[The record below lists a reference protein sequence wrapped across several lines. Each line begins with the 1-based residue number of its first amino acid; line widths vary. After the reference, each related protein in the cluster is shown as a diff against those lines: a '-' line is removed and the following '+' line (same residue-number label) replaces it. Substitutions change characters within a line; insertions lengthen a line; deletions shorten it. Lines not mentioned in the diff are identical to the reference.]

1 MSDKIIAPA
10 PIDLP
15 NNERTGNN
23 PSIEDISNLSVSNDN
38 LITVFNEA
46 AFRVCNKCL
55 KTRILDFRACRK
67 FPLGSYKY
75 GGIIQK
81 LSFDCTRL
89 VNTDCNSPEDI
100 VSGKI
105 NDEINFLVLRSEK
118 SEAPSTGLLVKNIEK
133 VDETA
138 RKKSFKIKIL
148 LKFYFRGSKV
158 DKLPLNDLIA
168 EYNSNGIVK
177 IGTPAAHL

>member
-1 MSDKIIAPA
+1 MKQTHEAIIKNLGQENWKNKLTPFSGPQCNEDRGKKVLYEYNPDLRLKVVTDKKISCALIESS
-10 PIDLP
+10 
-15 NNERTGNN
+15 NNERAGSNALIDN
-23 PSIEDISNLSVSNDN
+23 LSNLPVSNDN
-38 LITVFNEA
+38 LIAVFNEA
-46 AFRVCNKCL
+46 AFRVCNKCS

-67 FPLGSYKY
+67 FPLGSYRY

-118 SEAPSTGLLVKNIEK
+118 SEA
-133 VDETA
+133 
-138 RKKSFKIKIL
+138 
-148 LKFYFRGSKV
+148 FYWLDRGK
-158 DKLPLNDLIA
+158 
-168 EYNSNGIVK
+168 Y
-177 IGTPAAHL
+177 